1 MLAKLVDGQLV
12 VEPKKV
18 VIANPEESLLKT
30 YLGYKEYTEDQQ
42 PEHYPETQRLI
53 ETYEETDTTITKH
66 YTVAD
71 LPKVEPVSKDSE
83 EADIS
88 EEKQNAL

>member
-30 YLGYKEYTEDQQ
+30 YLGFKDYEEDDVPDYD
-42 PEHYPETQRLI
+42 PEVQYVEV
-53 ETYEETDTTITKH
+53 TYEDTETKVIKH
-66 YTVAD
+66 YTIKEITQ
-71 LPKVEPVSKDSE
+71 PVEAEV
-83 EADIS
+83 
-88 EEKQNAL
+88 

>member
-30 YLGYKEYTEDQQ
+30 YLGFKDYEEDNVPDYD
-42 PEHYPETQRLI
+42 PEVQYVEV
-53 ETYEETDTTITKH
+53 TYEDTETKVIKH
-66 YTVAD
+66 YTIKD
-71 LPKVEPVSKDSE
+71 IPQPVETKE
-83 EADIS
+83 
-88 EEKQNAL
+88 

>member
-30 YLGYKEYTEDQQ
+30 YLGFKDYEEDDVPDYD
-42 PEHYPETQRLI
+42 PEVQYVEV
-53 ETYEETDTTITKH
+53 TYEDTETKVIKH
-66 YTVAD
+66 YTVKD
-71 LPKVEPVSKDSE
+71 IPQPVEV
-83 EADIS
+83 
-88 EEKQNAL
+88 

>member
-30 YLGYKEYTEDQQ
+30 YLGFKDYEEDNVPDYD
-42 PEHYPETQRLI
+42 PEVQYVEV
-53 ETYEETDTTITKH
+53 TYEDTETKVIKH
-66 YTVAD
+66 YTVKD
-71 LPKVEPVSKDSE
+71 IPQPVEE
-83 EADIS
+83 
-88 EEKQNAL
+88 